1 MVLAIVLGVSLS
13 IVVNVPAIIYV
24 VWSRAL
30 LNRHVVA
37 GTDSYVGLRRV
48 EVCLRVLFG
57 AATVGLVW
65 PIVSSAVGGFAIL
78 ATYDAV
84 GDRLAVTKLLIAVG
98 FWPDTIAS
106 WIAGLRHLVGYFD
119 VGSLHWAVVTG
130 LVMVVLLAIS
140 IFQWLLIRSRYG
152 TSIGHDARRSA

>member
-1 MVLAIVLGVSLS
+1 VVLAIVLGVSLG
-13 IVVNVPAIIYV
+13 IVVNVPAIVYV

-30 LNRHVVA
+30 LKRHVAA
-37 GTDSYVGLRRV
+37 GTDRYVVLRRV

-78 ATYDAV
+78 ATYGAV
-84 GDRLAVTKLLIAVG
+84 GERLGVTEFLIAVG

-106 WIAGLRHLVGYFD
+106 WIAGLRDLAAYFD

-140 IFQWLLIRSRYG
+140 LFQRLLIRSRYG
-152 TSIGHDARRSA
+152 ISIGYDASRSA